1 MNHQGNP
8 LELFAAENQGQISA
22 LGTAILLL
30 IVRLTEDEPETRR
43 QFIDDLNKI
52 SVTVPHDIKSQAAR
66 VALMGGY
73 DRVIRN
79 FTNNLN
85 KSLDDLSRE

>member
-1 MNHQGNP
+1 MTDP
-8 LELFAAENQGQISA
+8 QISA

-52 SVTVPHDIKSQAAR
+52 SVTVPHDIQSQAAR